1 MRAIPQQSTCG
12 LSGAWSTSY
21 SLVGRRLP
29 TILKVQSS
37 EPLCGSKKVLGE
49 SKTWPR
55 GFPSEGKA
63 LVKSLLDDAP
73 SYRLGAGR
81 DGLDSVKRHAFFRG
95 FDWKSLADM
104 SQKAPY
110 VPPIKNAM
118 DTRNFDPYD
127 ERDPL
132 KPFRGDQRTF
142 GGWSEMGADFP
153 PQKVGDKRTLDGSAG
168 SRITMDP
175 GGCVPVQRR
184 GRAR

>member
-1 MRAIPQQSTCG
+1 MVYE
-12 LSGAWSTSY
+12 L
-21 SLVGRRLP
+21 LVGRTP
-29 TILKVQSS
+29 FADDSQSTIFRTIMR
-37 EPLCGSKKVLGE
+37 SKKVLGE

-104 SQKAPY
+104 SQRAPY

-153 PQKVGDKRTLDGSAG
+153 PQKV
-168 SRITMDP
+168 
-175 GGCVPVQRR
+175 
-184 GRAR
+184 